1 MTISALPSII
11 CAKVSKG
18 DVFSVSPSPLS
29 KDITLMFPVDFLIMV
44 LLTTELDTYSMIST
58 IICDMDFPSSVVS
71 GLLFITH
78 KYEQSFVHGHYTP
91 LELGYMIHTSPVGES
106 FNFCPP
112 IFSSTGRGRIG
123 LVLQWDN
130 SYTEDRKARIAAVLF
145 CSGPNS
151 GYD

>member
-58 IICDMDFPSSVVS
+58 MICDIDFSSSAVS
-71 GLLFITH
+71 GFTLIPGLPSLSGLSLLFMFRKVNVIN
-78 KYEQSFVHGHYTP
+78 ECQPNPQRWVILCSWV
-91 LELGYMIHTSPVGES
+91 LHTQGM
-106 FNFCPP
+106 
-112 IFSSTGRGRIG
+112 G
-123 LVLQWDN
+123 L
-130 SYTEDRKARIAAVLF
+130 
-145 CSGPNS
+145 
-151 GYD
+151 YDSHFT